1 MDARPVPSKPA
12 AVPGRPASK
21 LRARTAETVVF
32 KKRIRQRRSQSGCI
46 HTILTGRAPSR
57 GRQPEPS
64 AERRSESGGF
74 AGPRG
79 EFELDRQPIQL
90 EPKNLTAIH
99 IERDGDAIL
108 DESTLTGTVNETDA
122 K

>member
-1 MDARPVPSKPA
+1 MWLHRRHPDRSRTVPR
-12 AVPGRPASK
+12 V
-21 LRARTAETVVF
+21 
-32 KKRIRQRRSQSGCI
+32 
-46 HTILTGRAPSR
+46 
-57 GRQPEPS
+57 QPEPS
-64 AERRSESGGF
+64 TERRSDSGWLS
-74 AGPRG
+74 GPRG

>member
-1 MDARPVPSKPA
+1 MPSKPA
-12 AVPGRPASK
+12 AVPGRHASK
-21 LRARTAETVVF
+21 LRARTVETVVI
-32 KKRIRQRRSQSGCI
+32 KKRPRQRPSQSGCI
-46 HTILTGRAPSR
+46 EAILTGRAPSR

-64 AERRSESGGF
+64 AERRSDSGWLS
-74 AGPRG
+74 GPRG